1 MGVMPIPCPHF
12 KITIVKRSQG
22 QSAVAGAAYQS
33 GERLFSEYDQKT
45 KFYNKKKELV
55 HAEIML
61 PPNAPPGYADRAT
74 LWNAVEAV
82 ENQWNSQLARRIVLA
97 FPVEVPKEQYLS
109 MIKEF
114 CQEQFVSKGMIA
126 DFAIHDKGDGN
137 PHAHIL
143 LTLRAIDEHGKWL
156 PKARKVY
163 DLDENGERILLPSGN
178 WKCHK
183 ENTVDWN
190 DQKYAEVWR
199 HSWETIT
206 NRHLEAA
213 GRPERV
219 DLRSF
224 ERQGI
229 QQIPTV
235 HLGPAAHQME
245 KRGIE
250 TFLGNLNRDIRAAN
264 SLMQSIRSAIRGL
277 QRWIA
282 DLNEKKQLLLDALE
296 KAKEPT
302 LSDLLVDYFNLR
314 NEQRSNWSSRA
325 QIKCTAR
332 DLAEIMQAVDYLK
345 AHSLNTIE
353 DLDTAI
359 SNLNQTAAPL
369 RRQLKQNE
377 NRMRAIAQI
386 KDAAAVHA
394 KLKPIH
400 DAFIKKNFKLTKD
413 AYAAQHKEELDTFNK
428 AVRTLMKLNGSTAV
442 DFSALDAEFSA
453 LQSSSAELHTQ
464 LETLQPDI
472 SALKNIRKY
481 IDMVLNKQQL
491 SAPGGKT
498 SEKESVL
505 KQLEQL
511 QQKKSNHK
519 TISTTPNREESL

>member
-61 PPNAPPGYADRAT
+61 PSHAPPGYADRAT

-97 FPVEVPKEQYLS
+97 FPVEVPKEQYLP
-109 MIKEF
+109 MLKEF

-143 LTLRAIDEHGKWL
+143 LTLRAMDEHGKWL

-163 DLDENGERILLPSGN
+163 DLDENGERIRLPSGN

-199 HSWETIT
+199 HGWETVT
-206 NRHLEAA
+206 NRYLEAA

-235 HLGPAAHQME
+235 HLGPA
-245 KRGIE
+245 G
-250 TFLGNLNRDIRAAN
+250 
-264 SLMQSIRSAIRGL
+264 LMQSIRSAIRGL

-314 NEQRSNWSSRA
+314 NEQRSDWSGKA
-325 QIKCTAR
+325 KLKCTVR
-332 DLAEIMQAVDYLK
+332 DFEEVKRAVDYLK
-345 AHSLNTIE
+345 AHSLNIIE
-353 DLDTAI
+353 DLNQAI
-359 SNLNQTAAPL
+359 DSLNQTAAPL

-400 DAFIKKNFKLTKD
+400 DTFIKKNFKLTKD

-428 AVRTLMKLNGSTAV
+428 AVRTLMKLNGSTTA

-453 LQSSSAELHTQ
+453 LQSSSAELRTQ

-491 SAPGGKT
+491 SAPGGKAP
-498 SEKESVL
+498 EKESVL

-511 QQKKSNHK
+511 QQQKSNHK
-519 TISTTPNREESL
+519 MTSTTLKHEESL